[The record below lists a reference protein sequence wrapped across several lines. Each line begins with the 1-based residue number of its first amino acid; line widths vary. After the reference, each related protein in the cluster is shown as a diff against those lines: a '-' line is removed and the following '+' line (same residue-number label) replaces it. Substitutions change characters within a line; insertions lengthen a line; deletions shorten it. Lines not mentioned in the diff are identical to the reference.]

1 LLKLKEDEVLAKDS
15 VRSVFIAVYPL
26 SLTDSDGRMDA
37 GFIDFAIECPRS
49 RFILAKWY
57 NAIDDFFAFAFSELF
72 KCL

>member
-1 LLKLKEDEVLAKDS
+1 
-15 VRSVFIAVYPL
+15 
-26 SLTDSDGRMDA
+26 MDA
-37 GFIDFAIECPRS
+37 GFIGFAIECPRS